1 MFTGT
6 MIDEL
11 IGSVERAEAH
21 AAEASDRTLPLPVEL
36 LATRNHESTYDHEEL
51 LGVA

>member
-1 MFTGT
+1 MHTGT
-6 MIDEL
+6 MIEEL

-21 AAEASDRTLPLPVEL
+21 AADTSDNTLQLDAPPSYRQEL
-36 LATRNHESTYDHEEL
+36 TYDHEEL